1 MTRLSLF
8 SATLFLGALMLGVS
22 GCGASEPGAQ
32 TVSTAPAAGQ
42 PANPL
47 VLIETSK
54 GNITVE
60 MFPGNA
66 PTSTANFLN
75 YVKRGYYDGTIFHRV
90 IPGFMIQGGG
100 MTPDMN
106 EKSRGTP
113 ILNEADNGLKN
124 LRGTLAMAR
133 TGDPHSATS
142 QFFIN
147 VADNYALNH
156 RGKSIEGWGYA
167 VFGQV
172 VDGMEVVDAI
182 VAVPRGNRG
191 PHGDVP
197 IEPVVMKRVTV
208 LPETAAPST
217 VRPEPAAAPTT
228 VRPEPVEG
236 PVEGQKQ

>member
-1 MTRLSLF
+1 MTRLPYYLT
-8 SATLFLGALMLGVS
+8 TLFLGFMMLGIS
-22 GCGASEPGAQ
+22 GCNASEPGTQ

-42 PANPL
+42 PDNPR

-60 MFPGNA
+60 LFPANA
-66 PTSTANFLN
+66 PQSVANFLR
-75 YVKRGYYDGTIFHRV
+75 YVKSGFYDGLMFHRV

-100 MTPDMN
+100 MMPDMT
-106 EKSRGTP
+106 EKPNGAP

-133 TGDPHSATS
+133 TGEPHSATS

-172 VDGMEVVDAI
+172 VDGMDVVDAI

-197 IEPVVMKRVTV
+197 VDPIVMKRVSL
-208 LPETAAPST
+208 LPEAPASA
-217 VRPEPAAAPTT
+217 EAP
-228 VRPEPVEG
+228 
-236 PVEGQKQ
+236 KK

>member
-8 SATLFLGALMLGVS
+8 STTLFIGALMLGVS
-22 GCGASEPGAQ
+22 GCGASEPGTQ

-42 PANPL
+42 PANPR

-60 MFPGNA
+60 VFPVQA
-66 PTSTANFLN
+66 PQSAANFLG
-75 YVKRGYYDGTIFHRV
+75 YVKSGFYDGLAFHRV
-90 IPGFMIQGGG
+90 IPGFMIQTGG
-100 MTPDMN
+100 MTPDMA
-106 EKSRGTP
+106 EKPKNAP
-113 ILNEADNGLKN
+113 IRNEADNGLKN

-133 TGDPHSATS
+133 TGDPHSASS

-147 VADNYALNH
+147 VADNAFLNH
-156 RGKSIEGWGYA
+156 RGKSVEGWGYA

-172 VDGMEVVDAI
+172 VDGMDVVDAI

-197 IEPVVMKRVTV
+197 VEPIVMKRVTL
-208 LPETAAPST
+208 LPEAAKP
-217 VRPEPAAAPTT
+217 
-228 VRPEPVEG
+228 
-236 PVEGQKQ
+236 